1 MEASRRSEDGRSGTA
16 EVKKVR
22 REMWSG
28 TLGRGSDGGE
38 AGGDQVGGEDSR
50 METIKTEP
58 EGSAHTG
65 GTGRNPKDPKLRERG
80 RGHAA
85 DAGYNFLSGS
95 RSRRTLSK
103 TCRNLYLSV
112 QWTCSRLNTK
122 EGGGPWVWAR
132 KSARKPLPSS
142 TVFRFIVVFRD
153 REQKQEKKSGRSG
166 APSGNGQL

>member
-1 MEASRRSEDGRSGTA
+1 M
-16 EVKKVR
+16 R

-38 AGGDQVGGEDSR
+38 AGGDQVGGEDSQ

-122 EGGGPWVWAR
+122 EGGVLGFGLGKVLGNLYQVQLSFVLLLLFFVIGNKNR
-132 KSARKPLPSS
+132 KRRAGGAALRAG
-142 TVFRFIVVFRD
+142 TVSCDQPDAPD
-153 REQKQEKKSGRSG
+153 R
-166 APSGNGQL
+166 